1 MSRMETLQ
9 SMLSESPDDSFLIFA
24 IAKEYEKTDDQDKA
38 LEVYLNLLE
47 KDPQYIGLY
56 YHLGK
61 LYEALSESQKAL
73 EIYDRGITL
82 AKKIPDF
89 HALSEL
95 NNARLN
101 CELEM

>member
-1 MSRMETLQ
+1 METLQ
-9 SMLSESPDDSFLIFA
+9 SMLAESPDDSFLIFA
-24 IAKEYEKTDDQDKA
+24 LAKEYEKTDDQNKA

-73 EIYDRGITL
+73 EIYDMGITL